1 MKFLIP
7 IILFTLFLIPQTQA
21 WDADKPFD
29 SGAAAAA
36 QSALQAL
43 GANKGA
49 LKIISTN
56 PLSLQSESLT
66 IKGLSG
72 LTLKADVQE
81 LNKAIDNLNAEVT
94 QTKIRIDLSGDV
106 LFDFDKADLKPEA
119 LESLKSLA
127 TIVKQKATKVEIFGH
142 TDSKGS
148 EVYNQKLSEKRAL
161 SVKVWLL
168 TNTGFSKDLIHTKGL
183 GETQPRAP
191 NKKEDGSDNPEGRAQ
206 NRRVEILVFVQS

>member
-36 QSALQAL
+36 QAALKAL
-43 GANKGA
+43 GENKGA

-56 PLSLQSESLT
+56 PLSLQSESVS

-106 LFDFDKADLKPEA
+106 LFDFDKVDLKPEA

-161 SVKVWLL
+161 SVKAWLL

-206 NRRVEILVFVQS
+206 NRRVEILVFTQS

>member
-36 QSALQAL
+36 QSALKAL
-43 GANKGA
+43 GENKGA

-168 TNTGFSKDLIHTKGL
+168 TKI
-183 GETQPRAP
+183 
-191 NKKEDGSDNPEGRAQ
+191 GRAH
-206 NRRVEILVFVQS
+206 V

>member
-36 QSALQAL
+36 QSALKAL
-43 GANKGA
+43 GKNKGA

-56 PLSLQSESLT
+56 PLSLQSESLS